1 MYRQSGRRMKYARGP
16 WRRAGSLFSCL
27 CIALLCSICMTTC
40 SPHIPPRPLPDL
52 QMPGVSKVP
61 GFESFSKS
69 ATNGYPPQAL
79 GRLTAYQPEGPGQP
93 GRALLPLGGNLY
105 DIGLDGK
112 APRIVPIANT
122 CSDRPSISP
131 DGRWLLC
138 SNTEGVITLDLQW
151 PSPGN
156 VQIALADQTRPELAT
171 FSPDGRRFIV
181 TQFADKDC
189 ELGVYAS
196 EPPHRDSRPVT
207 ELLFPDLVE
216 VGKTWAG
223 GFAHACVISDV
234 GWSPDGNW
242 IAFIAGRPNADVTS
256 RLYALNLSAI
266 ALPSSTATDPTR
278 IITIPSSAVND
289 LGAGHDFGVVGTN
302 LTWPHA
308 FDTVSMPAGNEIINI
323 NLRTNER
330 RVVLSVED
338 AQFCAASWTP
348 DGVQLF
354 FALCRPYPS
363 NPDTSAPPAQLYL
376 YTP

>member
-1 MYRQSGRRMKYARGP
+1 V
-16 WRRAGSLFSCL
+16 
-27 CIALLCSICMTTC
+27 SI
-40 SPHIPPRPLPDL
+40 
-52 QMPGVSKVP
+52 
-61 GFESFSKS
+61 
-69 ATNGYPPQAL
+69 
-79 GRLTAYQPEGPGQP
+79 
-93 GRALLPLGGNLY
+93 
-105 DIGLDGK
+105 
-112 APRIVPIANT
+112 
-122 CSDRPSISP
+122 
-131 DGRWLLC
+131 C

-156 VQIALADQTRPELAT
+156 VQIALADQTRPGLAT

-242 IAFIAGRPNADVTS
+242 IAIIAGRPNADITS
-256 RLYALNLSAI
+256 HLYALNLSAI
-266 ALPSSTATDPTR
+266 ALPSSTAADPAR
-278 IITIPSSAVND
+278 AITIPSTAVND
-289 LGAGHDFGVVGTN
+289 LGEVIYVGGVGTN
-302 LTWPHA
+302 LTWPQA
-308 FDTVSMPAGNEIINI
+308 FDTVSMPAGNQIINV
-323 NLRTNER
+323 NLRANER
-330 RVVLSVED
+330 RVILSVED

-348 DGVQLF
+348 DGAQLF
-354 FALCRPYPS
+354 FALCRPYHG
-363 NPDTSAPPAQLYL
+363 NPDTGGPPAQLYL